1 MLARHDKCGRNA
13 LKRNTLRAGSS
24 RAAAA
29 LLALWAAQAQA
40 QIDFSQC
47 LARLERS
54 ARATGIDA
62 QLVDTVFAAV
72 QPRQRVIDADRNQA
86 EFVETFGEY
95 LARRVND
102 RRVSIGR
109 QMYEEHR
116 AQLDALARRYGVPG
130 QYVVAFWG
138 LETDFGRVLGDV
150 PVFDALSTL
159 ACEGRRGEYY
169 EDEFVTALRLAE
181 TGGFDPRSMVGSW
194 AGAMGH
200 TQFMPSN
207 YLRFGV
213 DGNADGRV
221 DLWTD
226 AADAL
231 ASAANFLHSLD
242 WVPELRWGR
251 EILLPPD
258 FDFALAGRD
267 QRRPLAEWSAAGLTD
282 TRGMRLPALD
292 IGASVLVPSGAD
304 GPAFVLYEN
313 FDVIM
318 RWNRSESFALAV
330 GHLADRI
337 AGGAALSRPP
347 PQGPRI
353 PRAQIVALQVLL
365 AREGYEV
372 GSADGVFGSQSR
384 AALRALQRDRG
395 WVADGYPSA
404 DVLTRL
410 GLD

>member
-1 MLARHDKCGRNA
+1 LGLSGPAIV
-13 LKRNTLRAGSS
+13 
-24 RAAAA
+24 
-29 LLALWAAQAQA
+29 LLASWAAQAHA
-40 QIDFSQC
+40 QPDFSQC

-62 QLVDTVFAAV
+62 QLVDRVFATV

-95 LARRVND
+95 LSRRVND
-102 RRVSIGR
+102 RRVRVGR
-109 QMYEEHR
+109 EMYDLHR

-169 EDEFVTALRLAE
+169 SDEFVTALRVAE
-181 TGGFDPRSMVGSW
+181 TGGFDPRAMLGSW

-221 DLWTD
+221 DLWGDTD
-226 AADAL
+226 DAL
-231 ASAANFLHSLD
+231 ASAANFLRSLD

-251 EILLPPD
+251 EVLLPPS

-267 QRRPLAEWSAAGLTD
+267 QRRPLREWSAAGLTD
-282 TRGMRLPALD
+282 TRGAPLPSLD
-292 IGASVLVPSGAD
+292 IPASVLVPSGAD
-304 GPAFVLYEN
+304 GPAFIVYDN

-318 RWNRSESFALAV
+318 RWNRSESFALTV

-353 PRAQIVALQVLL
+353 PRAQIVALQELL

-372 GSADGVFGSQSR
+372 GAADGVFGSQSR
-384 AALRALQRDRG
+384 AALRALQSDRG
-395 WVADGYPSA
+395 WIADGYPSA
-404 DVLTRL
+404 DVLERL
-410 GLD
+410 GLN